1 MLQSFLGRIEEVD
14 KDISASESFELT
26 YPDKCYFAK
35 KKLEHAENAL
45 KLKNDDH
52 ALELQNLNVC
62 LHNI

>member
-1 MLQSFLGRIEEVD
+1 MLQSFLGRVEEVD
-14 KDISASESFELT
+14 KDVSVPETFELT

-35 KKLEHAENAL
+35 KKLEHAGKAL